1 MGDSVKDVITAIA
14 NSNADISHEAIK
26 VKLQHAQK
34 TLVMR
39 VCESCWR
46 EGKNEILWV
55 HSYVE
60 IAKVLEQALEEIP
73 GHVRADWFLHRAAGI
88 ALSDS
93 EPVSFYDQLIP
104 LLPRDEQ
111 LWLSNMLA
119 KSTAPPLFRLWLEE
133 SSLVCAPDI
142 GSVGDLYRHLF
153 KNGRE
158 GGLYLHIGYPGRG
171 AMSRIGAAGSY
182 LFLRTRDGY
191 DSLPKCL
198 LFHLQAF
205 VQTLVTA
212 QLWRAAEQ
220 IVKHERSRAQQI
232 EEALGAAKVLIRN
245 GGILQ
250 DIANSIEPL
259 RKALDPLGIE
269 TGAFD
274 AAQRCAHRMFTTSDT
289 HHVSD
294 WLSQNDAAR
303 TALGTLLQSLG
314 AVLEKHND
322 ESTQVV
328 VAIRDAI
335 QSAVGINNLEAA
347 LRHAKALDHHSV
359 MLSLL
364 SSVADHDRTVSEL
377 HQRNDRDKHPLKETV
392 TRLFVNKDKIYVDQ
406 IREDIFAIDLLYEGV
421 NIAGLVDS
429 ARNLVVGRWGSGE
442 CETSKPVAQIARGL
456 LGTPLNSENQPDVSL
471 ENEWWDEAKKQKN
484 SVRFIFQARRED

>member
-1 MGDSVKDVITAIA
+1 
-14 NSNADISHEAIK
+14 
-26 VKLQHAQK
+26 
-34 TLVMR
+34 
-39 VCESCWR
+39 
-46 EGKNEILWV
+46 
-55 HSYVE
+55 
-60 IAKVLEQALEEIP
+60 
-73 GHVRADWFLHRAAGI
+73 
-88 ALSDS
+88 
-93 EPVSFYDQLIP
+93 
-104 LLPRDEQ
+104 
-111 LWLSNMLA
+111 
-119 KSTAPPLFRLWLEE
+119 
-133 SSLVCAPDI
+133 
-142 GSVGDLYRHLF
+142 
-153 KNGRE
+153 
-158 GGLYLHIGYPGRG
+158 
-171 AMSRIGAAGSY
+171 
-182 LFLRTRDGY
+182 
-191 DSLPKCL
+191 
-198 LFHLQAF
+198 
-205 VQTLVTA
+205 
-212 QLWRAAEQ
+212 
-220 IVKHERSRAQQI
+220 
-232 EEALGAAKVLIRN
+232 
-245 GGILQ
+245 
-250 DIANSIEPL
+250 
-259 RKALDPLGIE
+259 
-269 TGAFD
+269 
-274 AAQRCAHRMFTTSDT
+274 MFTTSDT

-377 HQRNDRDKHPLKETV
+377 YQRNDRDKHPLKETV

-471 ENEWWDEAKKQKN
+471 ENQWWDEAKKQKN